1 MPSLREIRRRIRSVR
16 NVAQITKAMEMV
28 AAARMRRAQ
37 AAVLASRPY
46 ADRLADLIAALAA
59 ARPATEELPPL
70 LRRRPARR
78 IGVVLLTTDR
88 GLCGPLNTNII
99 RHTVRYLQERD
110 LPSFLVVIGRKGRD
124 WCLRHGLPIAA
135 EFSQLGDRPALVD
148 TAPIARIVMDAYIR
162 EEVDEVHL
170 FYTQFVSTLVQ
181 RPFRRQLLP
190 VQPPAEFESRYLD
203 YLYEPDPQTVLGQL
217 LPRFVEVQVYQAVL
231 EAIASEHSARMVAM
245 HNATQ
250 NARDIIRDLTLSY
263 NKTRQA
269 SITKEMLEIAS
280 GAEALRQAAAG

>member
-1 MPSLREIRRRIRSVR
+1 
-16 NVAQITKAMEMV
+16 
-28 AAARMRRAQ
+28 
-37 AAVLASRPY
+37 
-46 ADRLADLIAALAA
+46 
-59 ARPATEELPPL
+59 
-70 LRRRPARR
+70 
-78 IGVVLLTTDR
+78 
-88 GLCGPLNTNII
+88 
-99 RHTVRYLQERD
+99 
-110 LPSFLVVIGRKGRD
+110 
-124 WCLRHGLPIAA
+124 
-135 EFSQLGDRPALVD
+135 
-148 TAPIARIVMDAYIR
+148 MDAYIR

-280 GAEALRQAAAG
+280 GAEALRQATAG